1 MGQVERFVVLAAT
14 VRVGEDRV
22 GLLQPGE
29 LLRAPAGMVGVMLL
43 RQVAVSVPD
52 LGLGGLAWDA
62 EHLVVVDLV
71 RHRFLILTQG
81 SVRGPARQREPDLL
95 EAPRILLRFGC
106 LR

>member
-1 MGQVERFVVLAAT
+1 MGQVDCLVVLTTT

-29 LLRAPAGMVGVMLL
+29 CLRAPTGMVGVTLL

-52 LGLGGLAWDA
+52 LGLGGLAWDT

-81 SVRGPARQREPDLL
+81 SFRGPAR
-95 EAPRILLRFGC
+95 
-106 LR
+106 